1 MTMDPFLGNRVVLGL
16 GSNKGD
22 SRGILEAAIGALG
35 TVLSDVRQASLFITE
50 PLYVLDQKRFL
61 NTAVAGYYPS
71 SPQDLLKT
79 IQELEASFGRDR
91 TQERRWGERTLDID
105 ILLFGDLVIAEPPD
119 LEIPHPRLTERAF
132 ALAPL
137 LELVPDAEDSRTGV
151 SYKTIFAHLHPQ
163 GIYSL

>member
-1 MTMDPFLGNRVVLGL
+1 MTMNPFLGNRVVLGL

-22 SRGILEAAIGALG
+22 SLGILEAAIGDLG
-35 TVLSDVRQASLFITE
+35 NVLTDLQQASRSITE

-71 SPQDLLKT
+71 SPRDLLKT
-79 IQELEASFGRDR
+79 IQALEASFGRDR
-91 TQERRWGERTLDID
+91 TRERRWGERTLDID
-105 ILLFGDLVIAEPPD
+105 ILLFGDMVITEPPD

-137 LELVPDAEDSRTGV
+137 LELVPDARDPRTGV
-151 SYKTIFAHLHPQ
+151 SYKTIFAGLHPQ
-163 GIYSL
+163 GIYAL